1 MERTPD
7 REDRMPAE
15 ALEEIEA
22 QAAYRIE
29 STDDEI
35 VVHIPRGIVGE
46 EQVERYLALMVL
58 DALRQ
63 KSQLTE
69 EDALRFGDDVNR
81 VVWER
86 ARHRLGLAE

>member
-1 MERTPD
+1 MKRTPD
-7 REDRMPAE
+7 HEDRMLAE
-15 ALEEIEA
+15 ALDEIEA

-35 VVHIPRGIVGE
+35 VVRIPRGIVSE
-46 EQVERYLALMVL
+46 EQLERYLALMVL

-69 EDALRFGDDVNR
+69 DDALQLGKDVNR